1 MLKIACGTVMI
12 WKWVVIKMH
21 DAFRKVYGDN
31 YVLLGVSNLPWIALQ
46 PVLPVC
52 SLGRTANENH
62 WHARS

>member
-1 MLKIACGTVMI
+1 
-12 WKWVVIKMH
+12 MH

-31 YVLLGVSNLPWIALQ
+31 YVLLGVSNPPWIALW
-46 PVLPVC
+46 PALPIC